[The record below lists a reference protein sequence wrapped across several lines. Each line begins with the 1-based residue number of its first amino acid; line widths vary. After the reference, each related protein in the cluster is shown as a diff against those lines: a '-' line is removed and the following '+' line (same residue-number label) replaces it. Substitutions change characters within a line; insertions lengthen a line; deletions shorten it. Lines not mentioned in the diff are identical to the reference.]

1 MQTHILEQGAQFYE
15 WLESGAYIYICGDAS
30 RMAADVDTAI
40 RKVIAEHGGVD
51 EAGADAYMDKLVSE
65 HRYQRD
71 VY

>member
-1 MQTHILEQGAQFYE
+1 
-15 WLESGAYIYICGDAS
+15 
-30 RMAADVDTAI
+30 MAADVDTAI
-40 RKVIAEHGGVD
+40 REVIRAHGDTD